1 MKVEK
6 MLLDDDGITYV
17 IGETKFRYRVD
28 QRPSI
33 KVGQEVELVDLIRKT
48 RPYLVMS
55 AETEEQMEDA

>member
-1 MKVEK
+1 MRVKQ

-28 QRPSI
+28 QRPNI
-33 KVGQEVELVDLIRKT
+33 KVGQEVELVDLIRNT

-55 AETEEQMEDA
+55 KENQKK

>member
-6 MLLDDDGITYV
+6 MMLDDNGITYT

-28 QRPSI
+28 QRPNI
-33 KVGQEVELVDLIRKT
+33 KVGQEVELVELIRKT

-55 AETEEQMEDA
+55 AETEKQMEG

>member
-1 MKVEK
+1 MRVKS

-17 IGETKFRYRVD
+17 IGETKFRYRVG

-55 AETEEQMEDA
+55 AETEKQMEG

>member
-1 MKVEK
+1 MRVKS
-6 MLLDDDGITYV
+6 MLLDDNGITYM

-28 QRPSI
+28 QRPNI

-55 AETEEQMEDA
+55 AETEKQMEG

>member
-6 MLLDDDGITYV
+6 MMLDDDGITYV
-17 IGETKFRYRVD
+17 IGETKFRYRVE
-28 QRPSI
+28 QRPNI

-55 AETEEQMEDA
+55 AETEKQMEG

>member
-1 MKVEK
+1 MRVEK
-6 MLLDDDGITYV
+6 MMLDDDGITYV

-33 KVGQEVELVDLIRKT
+33 KVGQEVELVDLIRNT

-55 AETEEQMEDA
+55 AETEKQMEG

>member
-1 MKVEK
+1 MRVES

-48 RPYLVMS
+48 KPYLVMS
-55 AETEEQMEDA
+55 AETEKQMEG

>member
-6 MLLDDDGITYV
+6 MLLDNDGITYV

-55 AETEEQMEDA
+55 AETQKQMEE

>member
-6 MLLDDDGITYV
+6 MMLDDDGITYV

-28 QRPSI
+28 QRPNI

-55 AETEEQMEDA
+55 AETEKQMED

>member
-17 IGETKFRYRVD
+17 IGETKFRYRVE
-28 QRPSI
+28 QRPNI

-55 AETEEQMEDA
+55 AETEKQMEG

>member
-1 MKVEK
+1 MRVEK
-6 MLLDDDGITYV
+6 REIDDNGITYV

-55 AETEEQMEDA
+55 AETERKMLHE

>member
-1 MKVEK
+1 MRVKS

-17 IGETKFRYRVD
+17 IGETKFRYRVN

-48 RPYLVMS
+48 KPYLVMS
-55 AETEEQMEDA
+55 KETQKQMEG